1 MVNIIRSDYGKFL
14 RLRREVNIHL
24 DKKPLKDNK
33 KLIAKTIKDAK
44 KVLDIGAGDLRM
56 KRYLHEVAFKG
67 KYFSMD
73 NNKKSCYDFH
83 DINKIGSN
91 YDAVLLLELIEHLYL
106 DTGIEYLKKAV
117 EATQP
122 GGIVVIS
129 TPNID
134 CVGHLWSSDIT
145 HIQHYPLR
153 DLCALLLSLGCE
165 NKFYVH
171 KTYMRYFYGRAK
183 ILEPLNK
190 ILRKILRID
199 YEQGILIFAKKLC

>member
-1 MVNIIRSDYGKFL
+1 MGNIIKSNYGRFL
-14 RLRREVNIHL
+14 QLRREVNIHL

-33 KLIAKTIKDAK
+33 RLIAQTIKDAK

-56 KRYLHEVAFKG
+56 KKYLSEVAFKG

-73 NNKKSCYDFH
+73 NNRNYGYHFH
-83 DINKIGSN
+83 DINEIDSN
-91 YDAVLLLELIEHLYL
+91 YDAVLLLELIEHLDL
-106 DTGIEYLKKAV
+106 DTAIRYLNKAV
-117 EATQP
+117 EVTNP
-122 GGIVVIS
+122 GGHIIVS
-129 TPNID
+129 TPNIE

-145 HIQHYPLR
+145 HIQHYPLK
-153 DLCALLLSLGCE
+153 DLCALLLSLGCKNE
-165 NKFYVH
+165 FYVH